1 VSRRFAR
8 LAGVFALG
16 ASVLLSGCEFEGAY
30 DLPLPGSPVDED
42 DSYEVT
48 ADFRD
53 VLNVVPRSVVMVDD
67 VTVGEVTEVDRVG
80 WNARITMRVRN
91 GTVLPDNAIA
101 DIRQSSLLGEK
112 YVALLDPVDEPPRG
126 ELGDGDRIEL
136 ASTGRNP
143 EVEEVL
149 GALSFLLSGGGVG
162 QLGTIT
168 QELNNVMDGRT
179 GRIRH
184 LLGSLESVIGTIDAQ
199 RAQIISALDSM
210 NGLAKTLN
218 AERDTIGDALDAMGP
233 AVQVLAAQHDE
244 LIEMLGA
251 LDKLGVVGARV
262 IGASKDNLIK
272 TLADLQPVLTNLH
285 KAGDELAPGLDL
297 MVSFPFPQE
306 AAEVVKG
313 DYANASIRASINL
326 RTLIPPGAPNPI
338 PPIELPDPG
347 QVLTDVQK
355 CLQSGD
361 LTSKACTKVLSDVD
375 LLKRL
380 KRNCRKPKNK
390 DNPVC
395 QVLNTLPDGSGTPD
409 LPDIPGLPGLPLL
422 SFNDALSSGRPSPS
436 YSGAALYGGGTA

>member
-1 VSRRFAR
+1 VNRLSR
-8 LAGVFALG
+8 LAGVFVLG

-42 DSYEVT
+42 DSYQIT

-80 WNARITMRVRN
+80 WHARITMRVRN

-112 YVALLDPVDEPPRG
+112 YVALLDPVDEEPRG
-126 ELGDGDRIEL
+126 ELGDGDRIDL
-136 ASTGRNP
+136 ADTGRNP

-168 QELNNVMDGRT
+168 DELNKVMDGRT

-199 RAQIISALDSM
+199 RAQIISALESM

-218 AERDTIGDALDAMGP
+218 AERDTIGEALDAMGP
-233 AVQVLAAQHDE
+233 AVKVLAAQHDE

-251 LDKLGVVGARV
+251 LDKLGAVGSRV
-262 IGASKDNLIK
+262 IGASKDDLIK
-272 TLADLQPVLTNLH
+272 TLADLKPVLTNLH
-285 KAGDELAPGLDL
+285 RAGDELAPGLDL
-297 MVSFPFPQE
+297 MVSFPFPKE
-306 AAEVVKG
+306 AAEVVRG

-326 RTLIPPGAPNPI
+326 QTLIPPGNPNPI

-347 QVLTDVQK
+347 EVLSDVQK

-361 LTSKACTKVLSDVD
+361 LTSKACKKVLRDAD
-375 LLKRL
+375 LLTKL
-380 KRNCRKPKNK
+380 KKNCRKQRNE
-390 DNPVC
+390 DNPIC
-395 QVLNTLPDGSGTPD
+395 QVLNALPDDPGGPD
-409 LPDIPGLPGLPLL
+409 LSDIPGLPGLSLL

-436 YSGAALYGGGTA
+436 YSGAALYGGSAT